1 MQFFA
6 TKTKPFKKKNEKLIN
21 DFKISQKS
29 DITVYVCMTYNNNS
43 TVKRLVLR
51 P

>member
-1 MQFFA
+1 LQR
-6 TKTKPFKKKNEKLIN
+6 KQKHLKKKYEKLIN

-29 DITVYVCMTYNNNS
+29 DISVYVCMTYNNNS